1 VLVGINSDD
10 DSSAGLCGNCLGN
23 SFLAVLKKNG
33 AALSLVAKQLTLPSP
48 GAPVEYESL
57 DQDEVISISGHDN
70 VSLDLAP
77 YKLNSRETLSA
88 RGFGAR
94 RSVSTQT
101 L

>member
-1 VLVGINSDD
+1 
-10 DSSAGLCGNCLGN
+10 
-23 SFLAVLKKNG
+23 
-33 AALSLVAKQLTLPSP
+33 VAKQLTLPSP